1 MTTVEA
7 LTASKNTLTAIQQME
22 DVMKASDKLL
32 EGQDTPLMEAREV
45 SIVMEMLHNRA
56 RRYQTVAS
64 AGMWGLSMREQ
75 CVLHSYYLCG
85 KTIREIGEAF
95 GLRERMVKQIKSDAL
110 AKLAQKEGVND
121 GDNDEVHLRSVRQGT
136 GKGGG
141 EGLHHMAG
149 SLTDTC
155 GEGTLS
161 GVF

>member
-1 MTTVEA
+1 MRMTTVEA

-22 DVMKASDKLL
+22 DVIKASDKLL
-32 EGQDTPLMEAREV
+32 EGQDAPLMEAREV

-110 AKLAQKEGVND
+110 AKLAQKE
-121 GDNDEVHLRSVRQGT
+121 R
-136 GKGGG
+136 
-141 EGLHHMAG
+141 
-149 SLTDTC
+149 
-155 GEGTLS
+155 
-161 GVF
+161 

>member
-1 MTTVEA
+1 MRMTTVEA

-32 EGQDTPLMEAREV
+32 EGQDAPLMEAREV
-45 SIVMEMLHNRA
+45 SIVMEMLRNRA

-110 AKLAQKEGVND
+110 AKLARKRGKRWRQR
-121 GDNDEVHLRSVRQGT
+121 RSTPAIGAARNWKRR
-136 GKGGG
+136 GKRSTSHGWVTYR
-141 EGLHHMAG
+141 HMW
-149 SLTDTC
+149 
-155 GEGTLS
+155 
-161 GVF
+161 